1 MVLIYRQRWKPV
13 PCRKSQSKNG
23 TSLFVMC
30 EIKSTLTISL
40 LYYNYLLAMLFRTPT
55 MLNRTFEPNMITMF
69 GFVHTYLHAFRP
81 YPFFSKIYCV
91 HLLSSSTSWLKSG
104 ENQMKALKNRRKNIG
119 ICTIFSFLV
128 SFFWGSYNNGSLILL
143 ILVYF
148 LRKQGRAYVRVCMHF
163 WS

>member
-1 MVLIYRQRWKPV
+1 
-13 PCRKSQSKNG
+13 
-23 TSLFVMC
+23 
-30 EIKSTLTISL
+30 
-40 LYYNYLLAMLFRTPT
+40 

-91 HLLSSSTSWLKSG
+91 HLLSSSTSWLNSG

-148 LRKQGRAYVRVCMHF
+148 FCVNKGVHECIFGPDSAPDSFSGKWL
-163 WS
+163 